1 MCDQGKG
8 RAQGHWTL
16 LLLACSFPGS
26 PGAVLGSGVVGRHN
40 LYSGDPY
47 FLEKVY
53 KTNRVRGIGGILD
66 SKNTVLDI
74 Y

>member
-16 LLLACSFPGS
+16 LLLACSFLGS
-26 PGAVLGSGVVGRHN
+26 PVILTVAGAVLGSGVVGKHN
-40 LYSGDPY
+40 LYLGDPY

-53 KTNRVRGIGGILD
+53 KTN
-66 SKNTVLDI
+66 
-74 Y
+74 